1 MLGPVPRLV
10 CACVVVLTAAAG
22 GQQSA
27 CKGSSMAGMAMPAA
41 ESAALPPEKLP
52 KPVMLTGIGNG
63 SLEITTSIPEARVWF
78 TQGLNLLHDFWDY
91 ESSRAFEESVR
102 LDPNCAMC
110 FWGLYQAESF
120 RGENDGWATA
130 ALQQARALSKSATPA
145 ERLYIK
151 ASLEAEKEK
160 QKSKSRGPAAN
171 SKGWS
176 IAGEQ
181 AAHVDSKET
190 KVLRKLVALQPNA
203 IQPKIFLAESLIDGF
218 DKESKPKPGT
228 REAQAILA
236 GILAAHPEDSAAN
249 HYWIHAQEA
258 GLHPELAL
266 PSARKLGALTPT
278 SGHMVHM
285 PGHIF
290 YRVGDYEA
298 GRLSFE
304 ASTRADEAYMQAQS
318 VSVEDDW
325 NYVHNLMYLIADL
338 LEAGRLEEA
347 TAASGKL
354 TGARGQRGT
363 TLYRGN
369 MRDGIARIDPLLPVA
384 LRSADW
390 ARASALLQA
399 DHPDAALVNLGNL
412 RNALLEYSKGM
423 AALAVGDTSAAA
435 SQSKALDDL
444 LGALPASPA
453 MHMPGMSATNGPPS
467 KDAFAAPVHSFLDV
481 AALELRGAVQLA
493 QGKSAEADTTFGKAA
508 DAERALGY
516 HEPPFYI
523 RPVAE
528 SRGDALMRAK
538 RFADAKVAYQ
548 QALKERP
555 NSGFPLYGVAQAD
568 VAAKDTASAV
578 NDYRAFLD
586 AWKDADD
593 RLPQIETARRWLEG
607 QTQVATGR

>member
-1 MLGPVPRLV
+1 
-10 CACVVVLTAAAG
+10 
-22 GQQSA
+22 
-27 CKGSSMAGMAMPAA
+27 MPDMTTFPA
-41 ESAALPPEKLP
+41 EVAALPPDKLL
-52 KPVMLTGIGNG
+52 KPIAMTGIGNG
-63 SLEITTSIPEARVWF
+63 SLEITTSSPEARVWF

-102 LDPNCAMC
+102 VDPTCAMC

-120 RGENDGWATA
+120 RGENDAWAAA
-130 ALQQARALSKSATPA
+130 ALKQAQKLASHATPA

-151 ASLEAEKEK
+151 ASVESEKEK
-160 QKSKSRGPAAN
+160 QKRKSHAPSAN
-171 SKGWS
+171 SKGWT
-176 IAGEQ
+176 IDGEQ
-181 AAHVDSKET
+181 VPHVDSKET
-190 KVLRKLVALQPNA
+190 KVLRKLVAVRPDDLQA
-203 IQPKIFLAESLIDGF
+203 KIFLAESLIDGF
-218 DKESKPKPGT
+218 DKDSKPKPGT

-236 GILAAHPEDSAAN
+236 SILASHPDDSAAN

-290 YRVGDYEA
+290 YRIGDYEA

-304 ASTRADEAYMQAQS
+304 ASAKADEAYMRAQS
-318 VSVEDDW
+318 VSVDDDW

-347 TAASGKL
+347 TAASAKL
-354 TGARGQRGT
+354 TAARGDRGT

-369 MRDGIARIDPLLPVA
+369 MRDGIARVDPLLPVA

-390 ARASALLQA
+390 ARASALLDA
-399 DHPDAALVNLGNL
+399 AHPDPALVNLVNL
-412 RNALLEYSKGM
+412 RNALLDYTRGM
-423 AALAVGDTSAAA
+423 AALAAGDTPAAA
-435 SQSKALDDL
+435 TRSKALDDRL
-444 LGALPASPA
+444 AVLPANAP

-467 KDAFAAPVHSFLDV
+467 KDALAAPLHSFLDV
-481 AALELRGAVQLA
+481 AALELRGALQLA
-493 QGKSAEADTTFGKAA
+493 QGKAAESDTTFGKAS

-523 RPVAE
+523 RPVGE
-528 SRGDALMRAK
+528 TRGDALLRAG
-538 RFADAKVAYQ
+538 RFADAKFAYQ

-555 NSGFPLYGVAQAD
+555 NSGFPLYGIAQAD
-568 VAAKDTASAV
+568 VAAKDSAAAV
-578 NDYRAFLD
+578 ADYRAFLD

-593 RLPQIETARRWLEG
+593 RLPQVETARRWLDS
-607 QTQVATGR
+607 QTQLANAR